1 MNPSPVAPTGSEPLD
16 ASWTQE
22 RSAPS
27 MPEVHRSVSVRRG
40 GSWLRRLMSFL
51 GPGFLVA
58 VGYVDPG
65 NWATGLAGGSAFGY
79 GLLWVIMLSNLMA
92 MLLQSL
98 AARLG
103 IATGRD
109 LAQACRD
116 HYARPVAVA
125 LWLLCELAICATDL
139 AEVIGTAIALNLL
152 FDIPLSLGI
161 CITALDVLLVLWLQQ
176 RNFRY
181 LEALTVSLVLL
192 ILICFAI
199 NVALSHPNLADV
211 ARGLLP
217 SGEVMRNPNMLYIAI
232 GIIGATVMPHNL
244 YLHSSVVQTRRFE
257 LSHEGRRQAIQFS
270 VLDVVAALTIALFI
284 NAGIL
289 ILSAAAFHETGRHDV
304 AEIQDA
310 YRLLSP
316 VLGVSGASLLFGIAL
331 LASGKSSTITATLT
345 GQIVMEGFLSLRMPP
360 WLRRLVTRA
369 LAIVPALLVVLYYGE
384 TGVARLLIVSQAV
397 LSLQLPFAI
406 VPLIRFTSDSRKM
419 GAFVNPR
426 WMTVAGCAIAVIIV
440 VLNLTVLAQTLL

>member
-1 MNPSPVAPTGSEPLD
+1 MLNPSPATPAGSED
-16 ASWTQE
+16 AGWARPSD
-22 RSAPS
+22 APS
-27 MPEVHRSVSVRRG
+27 MPEVHRSVRVRRG
-40 GSWLRRLMSFL
+40 GSWLRRMLGFI

-79 GLLWVIMLSNLMA
+79 RLLWVIMLSNLMA

-116 HYARPVAVA
+116 HYPRPVVVA

-181 LEALTVSLVLL
+181 LEVLTVSLVLL
-192 ILICFAI
+192 ILACFAI
-199 NVALSHPNLADV
+199 NVVLASPSLVDI
-211 ARGLLP
+211 AGGLVP
-217 SGEVMRNPNMLYIAI
+217 SVEIMRNPSMLYIAI

-244 YLHSSVVQTRRFE
+244 YLHSSVVQTRRYD
-257 LSHEGRRQAIQFS
+257 LTHEGRRQAIQFS
-270 VLDVVAALTIALFI
+270 TLDVVAALTIALFI

-289 ILSAAAFHETGRHDV
+289 VLSAAAFHETGRHDV

-360 WLRRLVTRA
+360 WLRRLVTRG
-369 LAIVPALLVVLYYGE
+369 LAIAPALLVVLYYGE
-384 TGVARLLIVSQAV
+384 SGVARLLIVSQAV

-406 VPLIRFTSDSRKM
+406 VPLIRFTSDQRKM
-419 GAFVNPR
+419 GKFVNPR
-426 WMTVAGCAIAVIIV
+426 WMTVAGCVIALVIV